1 MIITENVSIS
11 EGQFAV
17 YIVRGY
23 SANINIALSSLPIQF
38 RFIQFDHRREFCD
51 CWAVANLTATLP
63 NGQAT
68 ELLYVLHFSKI
79 MEHLDYLS

>member
-17 YIVRGY
+17 ARGY
-23 SANINIALSSLPIQF
+23 SANINIALNSPPIQF
-38 RFIQFDHRREFCD
+38 LFVRGFCD
-51 CWAVANLTATLP
+51 CWVVANLTATLP

-68 ELLYVLHFSKI
+68 ELLYVSHFSKI